1 MDVEFLSTLWCPAC
15 QSSALALEGAAP
27 TSDSKGDGVLRCEGC
42 RAAFRIELGIPVLIP
57 EGALTGVEWDV
68 WREHLAKFQA
78 RRKTRIEN
86 PDEPM
91 TKRTSRTNPQPAF
104 AEFVGIDAGTVLDVG
119 CGPGR
124 FRHHFDAERVR
135 YVGLD
140 PIIHLPEVR
149 DFPFVRGLAEYLPF
163 KARTFTDIVVLAA
176 LDHFRDLDRFLGEA
190 RRVLVP
196 GGRLH
201 LLQSVHE
208 LRGPIS
214 AVKVVGHKLKDA
226 LEDRWTKDAFGRH
239 VPKHLEEFTRRSL
252 VERFGGTFEMVSA
265 ERYSATWYSP
275 DKLFLTLESRE
286 SAMPASVARPA

>member
-1 MDVEFLSTLWCPAC
+1 MDVELLSTLWCPAC
-15 QSSALALEGAAP
+15 QSSALTLNGAAP
-27 TSDSKGDGVLRCEGC
+27 GDDSKSDGVLRCEGC
-42 RAAFRIELGIPVLIP
+42 GAAFPLEFGFPVLIP
-57 EGALTGVEWDV
+57 EGALTGVEWEV

-78 RRKTRIEN
+78 RREARIEN
-86 PDEPM
+86 PDEPI
-91 TKRTSRTNPQPAF
+91 TKLASRTNPQPAF
-104 AEFVGIDAGTVLDVG
+104 AEFVGIDTGTVLDVG
-119 CGPGR
+119 CGTGK
-124 FRHHFDAERVR
+124 FRHHFDAELVR

-140 PIIHLPEVR
+140 PLPLPEVR
-149 DFPFVRGLAEYLPF
+149 DFPFVQGLAEYLPF
-163 KARTFTDIVVLAA
+163 KASTFTDIVVLAA
-176 LDHFRDLDRFLGEA
+176 LDHFRNLDRFLGEA

-214 AVKVVGHKLKDA
+214 AVKVVGHKVKDA
-226 LEDRWTKDAFGRH
+226 LEDRWTRDTYGRH

-275 DKLFLTLESRE
+275 DKLFMTLESRA
-286 SAMPASVARPA
+286 STMPAPVARPA